1 MFKHYFSACLYET
14 ARISAFKHFHFLI
27 HQNKYLHRIESS
39 MIVTIA
45 SFLKTAHPSYQFA
58 VIYSFELL
66 NLKDTTKEKRT
77 GQALIF
83 TR

>member
-1 MFKHYFSACLYET
+1 MFKYHFPASLYES
-14 ARISAFKHFHFLI
+14 ARISAFKHFNFLI
-27 HQNKYLHRIESS
+27 HQNKYLYRIESS

-45 SFLKTAHPSYQFA
+45 LFLKTAHPSYQFT

-66 NLKDTTKEKRT
+66 NMKDTTKEKRI

-83 TR
+83 TH